1 MLKRILT
8 IISIPFTL
16 TAILI
21 WSAVMFGKIALE
33 TLFRYVRVPTAT
45 DGYDTR

>member
-21 WSAVMFGKIALE
+21 WSAAMFGKIALE
-33 TLFRYVRVPTAT
+33 TLFAHIRVPSAAR
-45 DGYDTR
+45 DKAR